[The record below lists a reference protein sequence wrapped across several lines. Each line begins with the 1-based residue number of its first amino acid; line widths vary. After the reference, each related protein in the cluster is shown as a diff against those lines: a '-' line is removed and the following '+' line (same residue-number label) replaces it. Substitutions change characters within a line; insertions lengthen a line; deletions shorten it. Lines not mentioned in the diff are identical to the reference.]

1 MTESDL
7 AAAAQH
13 EIATLPPCTI
23 QWTPRA
29 LLHATALFQLAAR
42 HPNVDETHR
51 IFIRTFVAQARDY
64 FHACPSV
71 LELLQRGDLP
81 PEDPS

>member
-1 MTESDL
+1 MSDPDL
-7 AAAAQH
+7 AAATQR
-13 EIATLPPCTI
+13 EIAGLPPCTI

-29 LLHATALFQLAAR
+29 MLHATALFQLAAR
-42 HPNVDETHR
+42 YPDLDEAYR
-51 IFIRTFVAQARDY
+51 LFIRTFVAQAREY

-71 LELLQRGDLP
+71 LELLRRGDRP